1 MLVGKDRGENK
12 MGKYYR
18 KLQKGIKLSEYLDT
32 KGITDLYKA
41 KKIEYL
47 MKVLGDV
54 ELPEDILE
62 VYMKFYDGGIISEY
76 DVIYEDETAIP
87 EHEVSAQ
94 RKKLI
99 ARVEELFELEP
110 VHSAWALYNSMNYVF
125 NHERGRSLE
134 SRYNSVW
141 FESGKR
147 LDKQALKACFRPLF
161 L

>member
-1 MLVGKDRGENK
+1 MYK
-12 MGKYYR
+12 
-18 KLQKGIKLSEYLDT
+18 KLANTKNIKKE
-32 KGITDLYKA
+32 
-41 KKIEYL
+41 
-47 MKVLGDV
+47 DV
-54 ELPEDILE
+54 EKYVQA
-62 VYMKFYDGGIISEY
+62 VYSIQDMNKK
-76 DVIYEDETAIP
+76 YEDETAIP

-147 LDKQALKACFRPLF
+147 LDKQALKVALTY
-161 L
+161 